1 MTCARGTC
9 AAPMREII
17 VAPTWELYE
26 CLNGH
31 SLRLGASPFDRR
43 EREAVP
49 PPDVRSNK
57 LPPIPRGVTCGW
69 CAASRDNGHGPCV
82 RHGGLSTKA
91 RQRMRQTAWERRV
104 RRVR

>member
-17 VAPTWELYE
+17 ATPTWQLLS
-26 CLNGH
+26 CINGH
-31 SLRLGASPFDRR
+31 DVRVGAGPFDRR
-43 EREAVP
+43 EPEPVP
-49 PPDVRSNK
+49 PPDPRK
-57 LPPIPRGVTCGW
+57 LPPVPPGCGW
-69 CAASRDNGHGPCV
+69 CTTSRSHGHGPCT
-82 RHGGLSTKA
+82 RHGGPTTKE